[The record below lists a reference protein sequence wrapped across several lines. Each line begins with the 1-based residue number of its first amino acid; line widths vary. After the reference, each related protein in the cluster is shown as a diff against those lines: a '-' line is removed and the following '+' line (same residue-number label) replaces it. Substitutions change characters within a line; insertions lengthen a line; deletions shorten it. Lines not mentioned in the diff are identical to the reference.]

1 MPTPTLS
8 KEVIEITTYPEMNK
22 SVIELL
28 ILAGDNYSLYA
39 AKRLIELEEQ
49 QQSLIEALELFVKL

>member
-1 MPTPTLS
+1 MPTLS